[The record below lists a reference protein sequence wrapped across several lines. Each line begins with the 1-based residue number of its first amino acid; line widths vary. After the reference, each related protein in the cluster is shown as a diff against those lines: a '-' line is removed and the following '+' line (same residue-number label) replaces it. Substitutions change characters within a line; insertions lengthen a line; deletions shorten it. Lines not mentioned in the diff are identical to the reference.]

1 MHILPIG
8 TLGLLE
14 ISTASLACVAVAD
27 MSPFLSGS
35 SIPGLTGSILR
46 GWESCGCTGY
56 ACRRWAGILKAGLWM
71 NRELSMVA
79 GTPRSFTKEVSSAM
93 LVPVAGERSSSH
105 ALLSH
110 LGLVPNHKRM
120 MLVVAGSNLPRL
132 KSCEGFVKQYNLW
145 VGYLS
150 NYSILNRLT
159 RLSDRSI
166 LRWLLQWTNDTTP
179 CAGK

>member
-1 MHILPIG
+1 MHILSIG

-110 LGLVPNHKRM
+110 LWRGPKPWENDACRC
-120 MLVVAGSNLPRL
+120 RL
-132 KSCEGFVKQYNLW
+132 QFTAVKVLWGVRKTVQPVSWLFVKL
-145 VGYLS
+145 
-150 NYSILNRLT
+150 
-159 RLSDRSI
+159 
-166 LRWLLQWTNDTTP
+166 
-179 CAGK
+179 